1 MTKRTVND
9 NNNKD
14 EDVPSHASK
23 RSKPSG
29 EQSLMAL
36 TTSNRTANNQQL
48 TFLPIHQRK
57 IKSNLAAPE
66 ISLVGHDAAV
76 YSISFDPT
84 GNYLCSASMDRSIC

>member
-1 MTKRTVND
+1 MTKRTVKD
-9 NNNKD
+9 HSNNE
-14 EDVPSHASK
+14 EDTSSPASK

-29 EQSLMAL
+29 EQSMAL

-66 ISLVGHDAAV
+66 ISLLGHDAAI
-76 YSISFDPT
+76 YSLSFDPT
-84 GNYLCSASMDRSIC
+84 GNYLCSGSMDRQIC